1 MTRKGHN
8 KGIQHIRHISIERK
22 LSLKKAQGKDCLT
35 KNCFIALFLVQ
46 FKKK

>member
-8 KGIQHIRHISIERK
+8 KGTLHIRHISIERK
-22 LSLKKAQGKDCLT
+22 LLSKKVQGKDCLT